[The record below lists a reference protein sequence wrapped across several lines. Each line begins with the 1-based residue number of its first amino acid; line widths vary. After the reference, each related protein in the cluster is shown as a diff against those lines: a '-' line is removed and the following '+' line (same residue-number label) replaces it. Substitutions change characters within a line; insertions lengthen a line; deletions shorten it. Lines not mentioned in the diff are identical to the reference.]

1 MNNNPTLDPPQTAI
15 ITGALVEEDGKYL
28 LVQEGKERCRGKWS
42 FPAGHLE
49 PGETIFDGA
58 KREVK
63 EETGCDVELT
73 GICQIGNHVS
83 PRDVLALVMFTA
95 KIANFTD
102 FSPADHSEILDVRWF
117 TYEEII
123 AMKSELRVQDLI
135 IGAIENARQ
144 GIVAPLGLV
153 QIDYK

>member
-1 MNNNPTLDPPQTAI
+1 MNNNSTLEPAQTAI
-15 ITGALVEEDGKYL
+15 VVGALIEEDGKYL

-63 EETGCDVELT
+63 EETGCDIELT

-83 PRDVLALVMFTA
+83 QNDVFTLIMFTA
-95 KIANFTD
+95 KTNFNT
-102 FSPADHSEILDVRWF
+102 FAPQNSSEILDIRWF
-117 TYEEII
+117 TYDEIE
-123 AMKSELRVQDLI
+123 AMRDQLRVQDLI
-135 IGAIENARQ
+135 LGAINNTRQ
-144 GIVAPLGLV
+144 GIVAPLELI
-153 QIDYK
+153 QIYHK

>member
-15 ITGALVEEDGKYL
+15 ITGALVEKDGKYL

-73 GICQIGNHVS
+73 GVCQIGNHVS
-83 PRDVLALVMFTA
+83 SHDIFTMVMFTA

-123 AMKSELRVQDLI
+123 AMKNELRVQDLI
-135 IGAIENARQ
+135 IGAIENASQ
-144 GIVAPLGLV
+144 GVVAPLGLV
-153 QIDYK
+153 QIYYK